1 MTQRLLRFFRERIKD
16 HFGVSDEAMSVA
28 EEKATLILYP
38 DGEGKFTGGYG
49 LEFWSEV
56 NQERIR
62 VVFPGSLF
70 EDDASDTDGKGT
82 DR

>member
-1 MTQRLLRFFRERIKD
+1 MTRRLIHVIREHTKS
-16 HFGVSDEAMSVA
+16 HFGVSEEAMSVA

-56 NQERIR
+56 LQKKICLVCSGEY
-62 VVFPGSLF
+62 L
-70 EDDASDTDGKGT
+70 DDDNDDQG
-82 DR
+82 DDE

>member
-1 MTQRLLRFFRERIKD
+1 MTQRLLRVFRERIKD

-49 LEFWSEV
+49 LEFWSEAL
-56 NQERIR
+56 QKKI
-62 VVFPGSLF
+62 SLVCSDEYF
-70 EDDASDTDGKGT
+70 NDDQEDDE
-82 DR
+82 